1 MEKSGK
7 ADVNQRNGGC
17 RHSDFCTLLD
27 DCDDDGDND
36 DDDDD
41 DDDHHHQQEMEIDPK
56 ILLRRWTAVCSEIIE
71 RLQSINI
78 VQDPLFKNE
87 LIARSQ
93 KK

>member
-1 MEKSGK
+1 MQWRKVEKPMSTK
-7 ADVNQRNGGC
+7 ETGGC

-27 DCDDDGDND
+27 DDGDN

-41 DDDHHHQQEMEIDPK
+41 DDDHHHQQEMDIDPK

-71 RLQSINI
+71 RLKSVNI